1 MKLVIGL
8 TGGIGSG
15 KSTVANILQQHGAAV
30 IDTDAIAH
38 TLSAPGG
45 TAIAAIR
52 QTFGDEYIDAT
63 GAMDRQHMRQRVFSD
78 EPARKRLEQILHP
91 LIRQEVEK
99 QLAQAQGDY
108 ILLMVPLLVETGA
121 YRELIARTLV
131 VDVPEALQL
140 SRTMQRSKLGATEVQ
155 AIMAK
160 QASRA
165 TRLAAADDIIVN
177 DTDLATLQQRMA
189 PLHRHYLQL
198 AESAKY
204 RE

>member
-131 VDVPEALQL
+131 VDTPEALQL
-140 SRTMQRSKLGATEVQ
+140 SRTMERSDLGAAEVQ
-155 AIMAK
+155 AIMDK
-160 QASRA
+160 QVDRA
-165 TRLAAADDIIVN
+165 TRLAAADDVVVN

-189 PLHRHYLQL
+189 SLHRHYLQL

-204 RE
+204 R

>member
-78 EPARKRLEQILHP
+78 EPARKRLEQILHS

-131 VDVPEALQL
+131 VDTPEALQL
-140 SRTMQRSKLGATEVQ
+140 SRTMERSDLGAAEVQ
-155 AIMAK
+155 AIMDK
-160 QASRA
+160 QVDRA
-165 TRLAAADDIIVN
+165 TRLAAADDVVVN

-189 PLHRHYLQL
+189 SLHRHYLQL

-204 RE
+204 R

>member
-15 KSTVANILQQHGAAV
+15 KSTVADILQQHGAAV

-38 TLSAPGG
+38 ALSAPGG
-45 TAIAAIR
+45 AAIAAIR
-52 QTFGDEYIDAT
+52 QAFGDEYINAT
-63 GAMDRQHMRQRVFSD
+63 GAMDRQRMRQRVFSD
-78 EPARKRLEQILHP
+78 ETARKQLEQILHP

-189 PLHRHYLQL
+189 PMHRH
-198 AESAKY
+198 
-204 RE
+204 